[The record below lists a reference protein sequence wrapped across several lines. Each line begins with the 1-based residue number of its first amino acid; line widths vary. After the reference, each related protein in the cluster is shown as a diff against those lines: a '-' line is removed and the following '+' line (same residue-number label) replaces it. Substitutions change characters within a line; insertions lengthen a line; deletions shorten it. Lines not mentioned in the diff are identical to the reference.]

1 MRVEEVVNS
10 CSSGVKFLM
19 EKLKEV
25 QQNIDCDTTGGMRGE
40 AQAQFKKALYP
51 FKEGSLEKLKKIIE
65 DLRGNLTLTM
75 DTFQL

>member
-1 MRVEEVVNS
+1 VRVEEVVNS

-25 QQNIDCDTTGGMRGE
+25 QQNINCNTTGRIRRE
-40 AQAQFKKALYP
+40 ARAQFKKALYP

-65 DLRGNLTLTM
+65 DLRGNLTLAM
-75 DTFQL
+75 DTLQL